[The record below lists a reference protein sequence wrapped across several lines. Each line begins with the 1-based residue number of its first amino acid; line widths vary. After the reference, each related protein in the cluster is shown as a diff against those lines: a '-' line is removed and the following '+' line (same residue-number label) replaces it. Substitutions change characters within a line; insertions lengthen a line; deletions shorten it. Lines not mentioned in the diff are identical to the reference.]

1 MVSAQVLAS
10 GWPLWANIL
19 VFAVATLVV
28 WIAGTR
34 LVLYGDEMS
43 ERFNLGQVFVGLIIL
58 AAITSLPEVVTTLTA
73 AVAGNGELVMGNIFG
88 SVTIQTAVLAVA
100 DLFVV
105 RHALTSWPRKPT
117 HALEAVLLILF
128 LAAMHWIVIVGDREL
143 VWGIGTGAVLLCMA
157 YPGAI
162 MLLRR
167 YDERA
172 SWAPVDL
179 PETEDK
185 AAVVTK
191 RGNLSELPSI
201 ALFLRV
207 ALASVLILLA
217 GFLTADRADSIAQQ
231 TGLGGT
237 FVGVSL
243 LAVATSTPE
252 ISTTFAAARIG
263 AYTLAISNIF
273 GSNLIMVALV
283 LPADIAYRA
292 GPILGDLSPAGQIG
306 LLSGL
311 LVTTIYVAGL
321 LLRRTPRVFGA
332 GVDSV
337 LVLAVYLAGLVAV
350 YEASMSAGTP

>member
-1 MVSAQVLAS
+1 MTVVEFAS
-10 GWPLWANIL
+10 GWPLWANVL
-19 VFAVATLVV
+19 VFALATAIV
-28 WIAGTR
+28 WVAGTR

-43 ERFNLGQVFVGLIIL
+43 ERFGLGQVFVGLIIL

-73 AVAGNGELVMGNIFG
+73 ATAGKGGLVMGNIFG

-100 DLFVV
+100 DLFIV
-105 RHALTSWPRKPT
+105 RYALTSWPRKPT
-117 HALEAVLLILF
+117 HALEAVLLILL
-128 LAAMHWIVIVGDREL
+128 LAAMHWIAIVGDREL
-143 VWGIGTGAVLLCMA
+143 FWGIGIGAVLLCLC

-162 MLLRR
+162 VLLRQ

-172 SWAPVDL
+172 TWAPVDL
-179 PETEDK
+179 PETEQT

-191 RGNLSELPSI
+191 RVSLAHISSR
-201 ALFLRV
+201 ALFMRV
-207 ALASVLILLA
+207 AFASALILFA
-217 GFLTADRADSIAQQ
+217 GFLTANRADAIAVQ

-243 LAVATSTPE
+243 LAIATSTPE
-252 ISTTFAAARIG
+252 ISTTFAAARMG

-292 GPILGDLSPAGQIG
+292 GPILGELSPAGQIG

-311 LVTTIYVAGL
+311 VVTTVYVVGL
-321 LLRRTPRVFGA
+321 LLRRTPRMFGA
-332 GVDSV
+332 GVDSI
-337 LVLAVYLAGLVAV
+337 LVLAVYVASLFAV
-350 YEASMSAGTP
+350 YQASV